1 MNILEEIIENK
12 KIEIQKSRL
21 EILQKRTDY
30 RSLCNAL
37 LKYELT
43 IIAEIKIKSPSEG
56 IINSSLDLIQIAKD
70 YESAGAD
77 ALSILTDKKYF
88 GGSIEVLKEIRE
100 SINIPVLRKD
110 FIIDKKQIIEASNAG
125 ADAFLLIADALP
137 IDKTIELY
145 NFGIKIGL
153 DVLLEFHNRRNLK
166 KILKLQPSIIGVN
179 SRDLSKMT
187 TSKKHFNKMINLLP
201 TGLIKVAESGIKTT
215 EDLRYISKLGYNS
228 ALIGTSL
235 MKTDSPGKALEKLIR
250 FSRS

>member
-1 MNILEEIIENK
+1 MNILKEIIKNK
-12 KIEIQKSRL
+12 KIEIKNSKL

-30 RSLCNAL
+30 RSLCDAL

-56 IINSSLDLIQIAKD
+56 IINNSLNLIQIARD

-88 GGSIEVLKEIRE
+88 GGSIQVLKNIRE
-100 SINIPVLRKD
+100 SVSIPVLRKD

-137 IDKTIELY
+137 IDKIIELY

-153 DVLLEFHNRRNLK
+153 DVLLEVHNIKYIKQIQN
-166 KILKLQPSIIGVN
+166 LQPRIIGVN

-187 TSKKHFNKMINLLP
+187 TSKEHFNKAINFLP
-201 TGLIKVAESGIKTT
+201 KGLIKVAESGIKNTD
-215 EDLRYISKLGYNS
+215 DLKYILNLGYNS

-235 MKTDSPGKALEKLIR
+235 MKTNSPGKALEKLIR
-250 FSRS
+250 FRRS

>member
-1 MNILEEIIENK
+1 MNILKEIIKNK
-12 KIEIQKSRL
+12 KIEIKNSKL

-30 RSLCNAL
+30 RSLCDAL

-56 IINSSLDLIQIAKD
+56 IINNSLNLIQIARD

-88 GGSIEVLKEIRE
+88 GGSIQVLKNIRE
-100 SINIPVLRKD
+100 SVSIPVLRKD

-137 IDKTIELY
+137 IDKIIELY

-153 DVLLEFHNRRNLK
+153 DVLLEFHNIK
-166 KILKLQPSIIGVN
+166 YFKQILNLQPKIIGVN

-187 TSKKHFNKMINLLP
+187 TSKEHFNKAISFLP
-201 TGLIKVAESGIKTT
+201 KGLIKVAESGIKNTD
-215 EDLRYISKLGYNS
+215 DLEYISNLGYNS

-235 MKTDSPGKALEKLIR
+235 MKTSSPGKALEKLIR
-250 FSRS
+250 FRRT